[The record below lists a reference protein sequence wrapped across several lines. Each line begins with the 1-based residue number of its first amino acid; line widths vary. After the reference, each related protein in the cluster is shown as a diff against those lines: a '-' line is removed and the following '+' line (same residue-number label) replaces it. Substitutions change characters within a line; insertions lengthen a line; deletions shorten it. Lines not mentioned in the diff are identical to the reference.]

1 MSLMSTE
8 EVKKCS
14 GYRDPSALRVRDE
27 TSRTTRKFAKP
38 PTKRKPLQHIPEP
51 ELGAE
56 HPVEHSTW
64 PFGRL
69 VSSLMGDPSY
79 PLRQNLQEASMAY
92 FLTSYIT
99 ATPFQRYLPSLC
111 LADADPE
118 DACSVT
124 VSATALAAY
133 SRRVRS
139 AEYLEY
145 ARQKYAVALTRVNE
159 LLSNPEAAVLDRTLV
174 SVLVLGLF
182 EAIVFEAGKSPTS
195 WTAHTV
201 GAMQLL
207 RLRGPQQFKS
217 ALSRKMVSHASNNIK
232 TSCIQRSIPVPDDF
246 VALDKQ
252 LTLLHDPNDPSVKLA
267 PMVRQIASIKARA
280 MDGPDCN
287 LVHEALELD
296 RGIVA
301 FSKEC
306 PAWMSY
312 TVEPSPHSPDWAYAG
327 VCHRY
332 PSAHVAKLWNTVR
345 LLRIFLAVLIR
356 QLAAGQLDPD
366 MSRLRLPDGESSLAD
381 YLSGLQRYARENMK
395 AITTE
400 VLASIP
406 SFMEMDDFGRRFA
419 PSGRSLAWPLSI
431 IENTDMCGEAAREH
445 AYKNLEMLAG
455 DLNMPQA
462 VHPSRFSGIRE
473 DWMHLFHLG

>member
-1 MSLMSTE
+1 
-8 EVKKCS
+8 
-14 GYRDPSALRVRDE
+14 
-27 TSRTTRKFAKP
+27 
-38 PTKRKPLQHIPEP
+38 
-51 ELGAE
+51 
-56 HPVEHSTW
+56 
-64 PFGRL
+64 
-69 VSSLMGDPSY
+69 
-79 PLRQNLQEASMAY
+79 MAY

-99 ATPFQRYLPSLC
+99 ATPFQRYVPSFC

-118 DACSVT
+118 DACSIT
-124 VSATALAAY
+124 ISATALAAY

-139 AEYLEY
+139 AEYLEC

-159 LLSNPEAAVLDRTLV
+159 LLSDPEAAVLDRTLV

-207 RLRGPQQFKS
+207 RLRGPQQFKCP
-217 ALSRKMVSHASNNIK
+217 LSRKMVAHASNNIK

-267 PMVRQIASIKARA
+267 PMVQQIASIKARA
-280 MDGPDCN
+280 MAGPDCN

-296 RGIVA
+296 RRIVA

-306 PAWMSY
+306 PVWMSY
-312 TVEPSPHSPDWAYAG
+312 AVEPSSHAPDWAYGG

-332 PSAHVAKLWNTVR
+332 PSTYVAKLWNTVR
-345 LLRIFLAVLIR
+345 LLRIFLVVLIR
-356 QLAAGQLDPD
+356 QVADGQLDPD
-366 MSRLRLPDGESSLAD
+366 LARLRLPDGEASLAD
-381 YLSGLQRYARENMK
+381 YLSGLQEYARENIK
-395 AITTE
+395 TITTG

-406 SFMEMDDFGRRFA
+406 SFMEVDDFGRRFA

-445 AYKNLEMLAG
+445 AYENLEMLAG

-462 VHPSRFSGIRE
+462 VHPSRFPGIRE
-473 DWMHLFHLG
+473 DW